1 MIAEFCVKTL
11 LSIFGILN
19 KNPWDV
25 WRPLLLIWKTILTCI
40 VKISMTWMASEGC
53 QQVTGKESSSSGL
66 STACFPFPASTKKEK
81 KKRITQRGSCGA
93 QCHWEVEA
101 EQIRKGQER
110 GSQLQGN
117 KGKPIPG
124 GIILTLETRDPG
136 NSGSMSFSAWGGR
149 GRRRGGREGRR
160 RRRS

>member
-1 MIAEFCVKTL
+1 M
-11 LSIFGILN
+11 SIFATVKIN
-19 KNPWDV
+19 QWDV
-25 WRPLLLIWKTILTCI
+25 WRPLPLTWIFALQKSQWLGRLVKT
-40 VKISMTWMASEGC
+40 ASRWQGQNPHLRAFRLHAFHFLP
-53 QQVTGKESSSSGL
+53 QQ
-66 STACFPFPASTKKEK
+66 KKREK
-81 KKRITQRGSCGA
+81 KITQRGSCGA

-117 KGKPIPG
+117 KGKPIPS

-149 GRRRGGREGRR
+149 GRRGGEKEEEGGVRAGYC
-160 RRRS
+160 SEKSVPCCV